1 MGLRTDLLRAIPS
14 ITTPALAPRGVR
26 GATTGAGSGDC
37 VHAGAGLVTDTC
49 GSAACAGTTTE
60 GTNMVTIWYNDEDG
74 LLRRRRFATRDA
86 AEAWARRVGVTGYQ
100 VTPEGVT

>member
-1 MGLRTDLLRAIPS
+1 
-14 ITTPALAPRGVR
+14 
-26 GATTGAGSGDC
+26 
-37 VHAGAGLVTDTC
+37 
-49 GSAACAGTTTE
+49 
-60 GTNMVTIWYNDEDG
+60 MVTIWYNDEDG